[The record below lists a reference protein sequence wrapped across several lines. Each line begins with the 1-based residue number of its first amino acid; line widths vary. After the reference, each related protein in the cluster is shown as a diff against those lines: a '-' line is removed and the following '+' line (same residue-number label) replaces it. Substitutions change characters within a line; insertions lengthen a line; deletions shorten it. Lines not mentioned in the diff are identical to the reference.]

1 MQISRIET
9 YGFAMSTF
17 KIDLNVDST
26 PILDR
31 VIEAYGF
38 TQKLQ
43 LAEHLDMAASSLSSR
58 YKRGVFPADIVVK
71 CVAETGANLEWLA
84 TGQGRKFN
92 DDELDIL
99 KIPRSKIVDGQLY
112 DAGTLM
118 LDKLTFLPGKPLPQ
132 QPMCVLD
139 GLVQYIV
146 DLSYSEVYDDDWL
159 VEVEG
164 KTSVRTLTR
173 IPVGKVRVSGVG
185 MAFDC
190 AIDDIVVIGR
200 VVLTIS

>member
-1 MQISRIET
+1 MNLQIEFSQGGAE
-9 YGFAMSTF
+9 
-17 KIDLNVDST
+17 V
-26 PILDR
+26 LDR
-31 VIEAYGF
+31 VIQAYGF
-38 TQKLQ
+38 NTKLA
-43 LAEHLDMAASSLSSR
+43 LAEHLDIASSSLANR
-58 YKRGVFPADIVVK
+58 YKRDFFPADIVIR
-71 CVAETGANLEWLA
+71 CMAETGATLEWLA

-92 DDELDIL
+92 DDELDIMKL
-99 KIPRSKIVDGQLY
+99 PRKKIVDGKLY
-112 DAGTLM
+112 ESGFLM
-118 LDKLTFLPGKPLPQ
+118 LDKVTFLPGKPLPQ
-132 QPMCVLD
+132 NPICVID
-139 GLVQYIV
+139 NTMQYIV
-146 DLSYSEVYDDDWL
+146 DQHFTEVYDDVWL

>member
-1 MQISRIET
+1 MNLQIEFSHGGAE
-9 YGFAMSTF
+9 
-17 KIDLNVDST
+17 V
-26 PILDR
+26 LDR
-31 VIEAYGF
+31 VIQAYGF
-38 TQKLQ
+38 NTKLA
-43 LAEHLDMAASSLSSR
+43 LAEHLDIASSSLANR
-58 YKRGVFPADIVVK
+58 YKRDFFPADIVVR
-71 CVAETGANLEWLA
+71 CMAETGATLEWLA

-92 DDELDIL
+92 DDELDIMKL
-99 KIPRSKIVDGQLY
+99 PRKKIVDGKLY
-112 DAGTLM
+112 ESGFLM
-118 LDKLTFLPGKPLPQ
+118 LDKVTFLPGKPLPQ
-132 QPMCVLD
+132 NPICVID
-139 GLVQYIV
+139 NTMQYIV
-146 DLSYSEVYDDDWL
+146 DQNFTEVYDDDWL

>member
-1 MQISRIET
+1 MNLQIEFSHGGAE
-9 YGFAMSTF
+9 
-17 KIDLNVDST
+17 V
-26 PILDR
+26 LDR
-31 VIEAYGF
+31 VIQAYGF
-38 TQKLQ
+38 NTKLA
-43 LAEHLDMAASSLSSR
+43 LAEHLDIASSSLANR
-58 YKRGVFPADIVVK
+58 YKRDFFPADIVVR
-71 CVAETGANLEWLA
+71 CMAETGATLEWLA

-92 DDELDIL
+92 DDELDIMKL
-99 KIPRSKIVDGQLY
+99 PRKKIVDGKLY
-112 DAGTLM
+112 ESGFLM
-118 LDKLTFLPGKPLPQ
+118 LDKVTFLPGKPLPQ
-132 QPMCVLD
+132 NPICVID
-139 GLVQYIV
+139 NTMQYIV
-146 DLSYSEVYDDDWL
+146 DQHFTEVYDDVWL